1 MELIAFQKIFL
12 SWLLLCRPGLGL
24 HSLIIFL
31 AYEKLVTNPC
41 AADGRR
47 NYSNNIISV
56 MQ

>member
-12 SWLLLCRPGLGL
+12 SWLLFVAGMGL
-24 HSLIIFL
+24 HSLIIIL

-47 NYSNNIISV
+47 NYSNNIIRV